1 MACSR
6 PRQGLFKIKSYK
18 PANKVIVQY
27 LPIKK
32 TSNLPTYFLM
42 ILIGFCIDIPQ
53 VSANPSFLE
62 GNNYQCGGYAR
73 AGYIN
78 TDIENTSSEQAGAMG
93 GSIACSITF
102 QEFLTLNL
110 GGFTSIDPGINS
122 NNDDRVHGD
131 FFDADKNS
139 YALLGLAYIS
149 IHYEK
154 FDTHLGR
161 QVFDSPHMDS
171 DDLRM
176 VPNLFQAYLVDYQ
189 YTDQIEFGAG
199 YIHKASG
206 WENGADQS
214 EFINVGRGFSGKGEG
229 AWVAWSNYEHNNFS
243 GSSWFYNIKDNVN
256 ILYTELFY
264 GQELGETLS
273 YELGFQ
279 YELGRETGAEYF
291 GKVDADTFG
300 VTGAVTW
307 EDLTVIAGYNHN
319 FGDSGALP
327 SLGGGPFF
335 TSMEDQ
341 TLDAVDAGKDARAV
355 VVRLEYG
362 LLDGLTVGTAVADFS
377 ASSNSDY
384 HKVQHDIY
392 AYYELADRITLESI
406 IAHTYDKVAG
416 DDLQQ
421 YRIILTYHF

>member
-1 MACSR
+1 MIS
-6 PRQGLFKIKSYK
+6 
-18 PANKVIVQY
+18 QY
-27 LPIKK
+27 LHIKK
-32 TSNLPTYFLM
+32 ASNHLSFFLI
-42 ILIGFCIDIPQ
+42 ILFGFCLDIPQ
-53 VSANPSFLE
+53 AIAESLFME
-62 GNNYQCGGYAR
+62 DRDYQCGGYAR

-78 TDIENTSSEQAGAMG
+78 TDIENTSFEQAGAIG
-93 GSIACSITF
+93 ASLACSITF

-131 FFDADKNS
+131 FFDADKDS

-149 IHYEK
+149 VHYGN

-161 QVFDSPHMDS
+161 QAFDSPHMDS

-176 VPNLFQAYLVDYQ
+176 VPNLFQAYLVNYQ
-189 YTDQIEFGAG
+189 YTDQIDFGAG

-214 EFINVGRGFSGKGEG
+214 EFNNVGRAFSGRGEG

-243 GSSWFYNIKDNVN
+243 GSTWFYNIKDNVN

-264 GQELGETLS
+264 GQELGETFS
-273 YELGFQ
+273 YEFGFQ
-279 YELGRETGAEYF
+279 YETGWETGAEYF

-300 VTGAVTW
+300 ITGAVTW
-307 EDLTVIAGYNHN
+307 KDLTVIAGYSHN
-319 FGDSGALP
+319 FGDTGALP

-341 TLDAVDAGKDARAV
+341 TLDAVDVGEDARAV
-355 VVRLEYG
+355 ILRLEYG

-392 AYYELADRITLESI
+392 AYYELVDKFTLESI

-421 YRIILTYHF
+421 YRIILTYYF